1 MTCYGFVVVL
11 YFPAAYND
19 IAPPSLSER
28 KMTMEE
34 MQTPV
39 VQVPETPTPPPVPS
53 KKKKKNRKK
62 LVSRI
67 IGLAVAVAVIGGV
80 AFGMYRFMNPKEE
93 KTILTDFVTLGTIQS
108 TVEGRG
114 SLSAKNSAS
123 LTLTT
128 GGTVQEVFISEG
140 QQVMEGDPLYTI
152 DSSEAQAEVQKAQET
167 LAGYEK
173 QLQNIYDSYADL
185 VVTAPFDG
193 KLIDAETL
201 NDGSTLGS
209 GTKIATLVDDSK
221 MKLSL
226 YVNYTYQNDIAAGQ
240 AVTVSVPS
248 SMTSIP
254 NAVVEEV
261 RMVSYITP
269 EGAKCF
275 EVVLSMDN
283 PGTLTA
289 GMGATAVFQTAG
301 GEAIY
306 PYAPGTLAYTRST
319 DLVTKVSGE
328 IVSSNLIN
336 YGYVAAGETLLTL
349 SAEDNDDQI
358 TSLQEQIRTAQEA
371 LQKAQDNLANF
382 NAVAP
387 ISGTVLLCSLT
398 PGQEVA
404 SGTTVVQIA
413 DTSTLTA
420 TIQIDERNYSYV
432 RAGMEIQLM
441 DYNDNMIPGIIQSVS
456 MTPSSNE
463 SSATV
468 YYPAVVEVD
477 NSMGL
482 LSSGMSIQYSMVT
495 NEIRDCLVV
504 PVQSVQYISDADG
517 NPQTVAFLKVD
528 SRPENAVDMPA
539 EAAENVPT
547 EADGFY
553 AVPVEVGASSDT
565 QVQILSG
572 LNEGD
577 EIFTGFLTDS
587 YNSYGY

>member
-1 MTCYGFVVVL
+1 
-11 YFPAAYND
+11 
-19 IAPPSLSER
+19 
-28 KMTMEE
+28 MEE

-39 VQVPETPTPPPVPS
+39 VQVPETPAPPPAPP
-53 KKKKKNRKK
+53 KKKNKNRKK

-67 IGLAVAVAVIGGV
+67 IGLVVAVAVIGGV

-93 KTILTDFVTLGTIQS
+93 KTILTDFVTIGTIQS

-128 GGTVQEVFISEG
+128 AGVVQEVFVTEG

-167 LAGYEK
+167 LAGYQK

-185 VVTAPFDG
+185 VITAPFAG
-193 KLIDAETL
+193 KIINAETI
-201 NDGSTLGS
+201 NDGSTVGS

-226 YVNYTYQNDIAAGQ
+226 YVNYTYQNDIAVGQ
-240 AVTVSVPS
+240 TVTVSVPA

-289 GMGATAVFQTAG
+289 DMGATAVFTSPS

-306 PYAPGTLAYTRST
+306 PYAPGVLAYNRST

-328 IVSSNLIN
+328 ALSSNLIN
-336 YGYVAAGETLLTL
+336 YGYVSAGETLLTL

-358 TSLQEQIRTAQEA
+358 VTLQEQIRTAEEA
-371 LQKAQDNLANF
+371 VQKAQENLANF

-387 ISGTVLLCSLT
+387 ISGTVLLCNLT

-432 RAGMEIQLM
+432 RAGMEIQLK
-441 DYNDNMIPGIIQSVS
+441 DYNENIIPGIIQSVS

-463 SSATV
+463 GSATI

-495 NEIRDCLVV
+495 NEINDCLVI

-517 NPQTVAFLKVD
+517 NPQTVAFLKAD

-539 EAAENVPT
+539 EASENIPT

-553 AVPVEVGASSDT
+553 AVPVEVGMSSDT
-565 QVQILSG
+565 QVQIISG

-577 EIFTGFLTDS
+577 EIFTGFLSDNFS
-587 YNSYGY
+587 SYGY